1 MHLAVSSRSFKRRC
15 CGSLLVSLS
24 LPVPSVLNIRLTAK
38 QHNVVQLTCSSH
50 NLAPVCS
57 SIHMVNLSSAP
68 TLEHMRTLFFFFFGL
83 SSPFQ
88 KAALPCYYFLSFSTY
103 FLSASFLL
111 ATLPDSSTL
120 YFCLFLVRTLSQ
132 VICRH
137 TSGPLASSGS
147 ENSFVR
153 CFTIAC

>member
-57 SIHMVNLSSAP
+57 SIHMVNLSSVP
-68 TLEHMRTLFFFFFGL
+68 TLEHMRTLFFWFIK
-83 SSPFQ
+83 PFPDT
-88 KAALPCYYFLSFSTY
+88 APPCNYFLSFSYY

-120 YFCLFLVRTLSQ
+120 YFCLFLVRSLPQ

>member
-1 MHLAVSSRSFKRRC
+1 MPSISKRTKVCQKMHLAVSSRSFKCRC

-57 SIHMVNLSSAP
+57 SIHMVNLSSIP
-68 TLEHMRTLFFFFFGL
+68 TLEHMRTFFFGL

-88 KAALPCYYFLSFSTY
+88 TQPCLATTFFPFLII
-103 FLSASFLL
+103 SFLL
-111 ATLPDSSTL
+111 LFFWQPSLTLQLSISVS
-120 YFCLFLVRTLSQ
+120 FLFVLSP
-132 VICRH
+132 R
-137 TSGPLASSGS
+137 
-147 ENSFVR
+147 
-153 CFTIAC
+153 

>member
-1 MHLAVSSRSFKRRC
+1 MHLAVSSRSFKCPC

-57 SIHMVNLSSAP
+57 SIHMVNLSSVP
-68 TLEHMRTLFFFFFGL
+68 TLEHMGTLFFFGL
-83 SSPFQ
+83 SSPDT
-88 KAALPCYYFLSFSTY
+88 ALHCDYFSYY

-120 YFCLFLVRTLSQ
+120 YFCLFLVRSLSQ

-137 TSGPLASSGS
+137 TFGPLTSSGS

>member
-1 MHLAVSSRSFKRRC
+1 MLSISKRTKVCQKMHLAVSSRSFKRRC

-88 KAALPCYYFLSFSTY
+88 TQPCLATTFFPFL
-103 FLSASFLL
+103 LISFLL
-111 ATLPDSSTL
+111 LFFWQPSLTLQLSISVS
-120 YFCLFLVRTLSQ
+120 FLFVLSP
-132 VICRH
+132 R
-137 TSGPLASSGS
+137 
-147 ENSFVR
+147 
-153 CFTIAC
+153 